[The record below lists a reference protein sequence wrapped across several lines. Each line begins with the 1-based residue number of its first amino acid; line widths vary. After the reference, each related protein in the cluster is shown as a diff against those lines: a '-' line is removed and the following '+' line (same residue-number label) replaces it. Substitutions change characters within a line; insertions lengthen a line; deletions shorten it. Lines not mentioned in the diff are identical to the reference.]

1 MRRKAAE
8 LYLELRTDGM
18 IHHREIWN
26 LSLKQRF
33 LALIFGRVDVVIVPE
48 RPKHV
53 NCRCVVYPDGRKE
66 W

>member
-1 MRRKAAE
+1 MRKKAAE
-8 LYLELRTDGM
+8 LYLEVRTNGL
-18 IHHREIWN
+18 IQHREVWN

-33 LALIFGRVDVVIVPE
+33 RALIFGRVDVVIVPE
-48 RPKHV
+48 KPQHV